1 MGDESGMSKQ
11 PSNHVHPI
19 LFLLI
24 VSCLWFNVARGC
36 EINTL
41 RDRVKKLEKVQAAP
55 RQIKEK
61 QL

>member
-1 MGDESGMSKQ
+1 MSKQ